1 MEAPK
6 ASGLILACG
15 NPARGDDAVGP
26 RLIERLGAIPDPTPG
41 LDLELLTDYQL
52 QVEHA
57 LDLRGRDIVVFVD
70 AALQG
75 PEPYDFSPV
84 ISEPVATITTHAMT
98 PGALLRVYGQVVG
111 GQPPDC
117 RLLAIRGYAFELGSG
132 LSPRAEAN
140 LEAALQHLGQWLR
153 NWRDRMTCRKF
164 PPVGLDHIPQSD
176 S

>member
-1 MEAPK
+1 MT

-15 NPARGDDAVGP
+15 NPSRGDDALGP
-26 RLIERLGAIPDPTPG
+26 ALIEHVRAIPDLTPG

-57 LDLRGRDIVVFVD
+57 LDLQGRDIVVFVD
-70 AALQG
+70 AALHG
-75 PEPYDFSPV
+75 PEPFDFSPV

-98 PGALLRVYGQVVG
+98 PGALLRVHAQVVG

-117 RLLAIRGYAFELGSG
+117 RLLAIRGYAFELGTGLTSG
-132 LSPRAEAN
+132 AEAN

-153 NWRDRMTCRKF
+153 DWRDRRTCRRFSRHRIRRCSSGK
-164 PPVGLDHIPQSD
+164 G
-176 S
+176 